1 MKIKIEIEVDTDRD
15 AAELQELLELAQRVK
30 EKYEECDDGYDDD

>member
-15 AAELQELLELAQRVK
+15 AAELQELIELAQRIK
-30 EKYEECDDGYDDD
+30 NKYEECDCEEEEQ